1 MKRAICLGLLP
12 ATGMVL
18 SVPGCYDPR
27 RQKRAPSPRPSLTG
41 GLRLE
46 LLTDVC
52 PIGLTHAGRPEVG
65 VGSQN
70 GRQVDGCS
78 WLLGRRVPLAGCWV
92 ALQGQR
98 GSSWEQ
104 KGQVTAPV
112 CLCFQRKMV
121 FAN

>member
-1 MKRAICLGLLP
+1 MTP
-12 ATGMVL
+12 E
-18 SVPGCYDPR
+18 DR
-27 RQKRAPSPRPSLTG
+27 REPLAQDHPSLTG

-46 LLTDVC
+46 LLTVVC
-52 PIGLTHAGRPEVG
+52 PIGLTHAGRPEVEM
-65 VGSQN
+65 GSQD

-78 WLLGRRVPLAGCWV
+78 SLLGRRAPLAGCWV

-112 CLCFQRKMV
+112 CLSFRREIV